1 MLYGLKIAIRYLT
14 ASKAQTALL
23 VVGVA
28 VGVFIFI
35 FMSALI
41 GGLAEFI
48 LSRTVGD
55 ISHVTIQAEDAD
67 PALLIAPELLGTGGQ
82 VLAVIERGRARTA
95 TLAEA
100 ATFIPLIEAV
110 PGVRAVS
117 PQITGAGF
125 LTRGGQVAQVS
136 VTGVEPG
143 RESAILDLR
152 GYMTEGS
159 ERLGSGLILLGRTL
173 ADDLSLRLGQTLRLQ
188 SSSGVAMVLTLSGIY
203 DTGNGRLDDS
213 SVYVSLPTARTLFA
227 LPQGVTRI
235 EIKLTD
241 LNAADATALR
251 IRGLTGMDAKS
262 WTEGAE
268 QLMEALDAQAQTGYF
283 LKTFALITIVI
294 GVASALLLSTY
305 RRRPEIG
312 IMRAMGAGR
321 GFVVFVF
328 VTQGALVG
336 LLGGLTGAALGY
348 LALLPFPSR
357 DAFRAGTLPMDI
369 TQGSYGL
376 AIALTVIGAIL
387 ASILPARAAARVDP
401 VTAIGQ

>member
-1 MLYGLKIAIRYLT
+1 MLYALKIATRYLT

-23 VVGVA
+23 VTGVA

-55 ISHVTIQAEDAD
+55 ISHITIEAETDD
-67 PALLIAPELLGTGGQ
+67 PSVLISPEGH
-82 VLAVIERGRARTA
+82 VLVVAERGRTRTA
-95 TLAEA
+95 TLSEA
-100 ATFIPLIEAV
+100 ATWLPLIEGV

-117 PQITGAGF
+117 PQISGAGF
-125 LTRGGQVAQVS
+125 VTRGAQVAQVS
-136 VTGVEPG
+136 VTGVESG
-143 RESAILDLR
+143 RESAILDLA
-152 GYMTEGS
+152 GYMVEGDV
-159 ERLGSGLILLGRTL
+159 RLGSGLIVLGRDL
-173 ADDLSLRLGQTLRLQ
+173 ADDLALSIGQTLRLE
-188 SSSGVAMVLTLSGIY
+188 SSNGVTAALTLSGIFK
-203 DTGNGRLDDS
+203 TGNGSMDS
-213 SVYVSLPTARTLFA
+213 ARAFVSLATARTLYA
-227 LPQGVTRI
+227 MPQGVTRI
-235 EIKLTD
+235 EIKLDD

-251 IRGLTGMDAKS
+251 IRALTGLDAAP
-262 WTEGAE
+262 WTDGAE
-268 QLMEALDAQAQTGYF
+268 QLMEALNAQAQTGYF

-321 GFVVFVF
+321 GFVIFVF
-328 VTQGALVG
+328 VAQGALIG
-336 LLGGLTGAALGY
+336 LMGGVTGAALGY

-357 DAFRAGTLPMDI
+357 DAFEPGTLPMDI

-376 AIALTVIGAIL
+376 AITLTVIGAIL
-387 ASILPARAAARVDP
+387 ASILPARSAARVDP

>member
-1 MLYGLKIAIRYLT
+1 MLYALKIAARYLT

-23 VVGVA
+23 VLGVA

-55 ISHVTIQAEDAD
+55 LSHVTIKAEDPD
-67 PALLIAPELLGTGGQ
+67 PAILIHPDGQ
-82 VLAVIERGRARTA
+82 VLGVIERGRARTA
-95 TLAEA
+95 SLSEA
-100 ATFIPLIEAV
+100 ATFIPLIETV
-110 PGVRAVS
+110 PGVIAVS

-125 LTRGGQVAQVS
+125 LARGAQVAQVS
-136 VTGVEPG
+136 VTGLEPG
-143 RESAILDLR
+143 RESDILDLD
-152 GYMTEGS
+152 GYLTQGS
-159 ERLGSGLILLGRTL
+159 VRLGSGLIVLGETL
-173 ADDLSLRLGQTLRLQ
+173 AEDMSLRLGQTVRLQ
-188 SSSGVAMVLTLSGIY
+188 SSTGASAVLTLSGLY
-203 DTGNGRLDDS
+203 DTGNGLIDAS
-213 SVYVSLPTARTLFA
+213 SIYVSLSTARTLFA

-235 EIKLTD
+235 EIKLRD
-241 LNAADATALR
+241 LNEADATALR
-251 IRGLTGMDAKS
+251 IAALTGLDAEP

-268 QLMEALDAQAQTGYF
+268 QLLEALDAQAQTGIF
-283 LKTFALITIVI
+283 LKSFALITIVI

-336 LLGGLTGAALGY
+336 LMGGVTGAALGY

-357 DAFRAGTLPMDI
+357 EEFEVGTLPMDI

-376 AIALTVIGAIL
+376 AITLTVIGAIL

>member
-1 MLYGLKIAIRYLT
+1 MLYALKIAARYLT
-14 ASKAQTALL
+14 ANKAQTTLL

-48 LSRTVGD
+48 MLRTVGD
-55 ISHVTIQAEDAD
+55 ISHITIEAETED
-67 PALLIAPELLGTGGQ
+67 PALLISPEGH
-82 VLAVIERGRARTA
+82 VLVVTERGRTRTA

-100 ATFIPLIEAV
+100 ATWLPLIEAV

-117 PQITGAGF
+117 PQISGAGF
-125 LTRGGQVAQVS
+125 LTRGAQVRQVS

-143 RESAILDLR
+143 RESVILDLS
-152 GYMTEGS
+152 GYIGEGS
-159 ERLGSGLILLGRTL
+159 ARLSSGLIVLGRDL
-173 ADDLSLRLGQTLRLQ
+173 ADDLALSLGQTLRVQ
-188 SSSGVAMVLTLSGIY
+188 SSNGVTSALTLSGIFE
-203 DTGNGRLDDS
+203 TGNAVMDS
-213 SVYVSLPTARTLFA
+213 ARAFVSLSTARTLFA
-227 LPQGVTRI
+227 IPQGVTRI
-235 EIKLTD
+235 EIKLND

-251 IRGLTGMDAKS
+251 IRALTGLDAVP
-262 WTEGAE
+262 WTDGAE

-312 IMRAMGAGR
+312 IMRAMGAPR
-321 GFVVFVF
+321 SFVVFVF
-328 VTQGALVG
+328 VTQGALIG
-336 LLGGLTGAALGY
+336 LMGGLMGAALGY

-357 DAFRAGTLPMDI
+357 DAFEPGMLPMDI

-376 AIALTVIGAIL
+376 AITLTVGGAIL
-387 ASILPARAAARVDP
+387 ASILPARSAARVDP

>member
-1 MLYGLKIAIRYLT
+1 MLYALKIATRYLT

-23 VVGVA
+23 VSGVA

-55 ISHVTIQAEDAD
+55 ISHVTIKAQDRD
-67 PALLIAPELLGTGGQ
+67 PEILITTDGH
-82 VLAVIERGRARTA
+82 VLAVTERGRARVA
-95 TLAEA
+95 TLAAA
-100 ATFIPLIEAV
+100 ATFVPLIETM
-110 PGVRAVS
+110 PGVSAVS
-117 PQITGAGF
+117 PQIGGAGF
-125 LTRGGQVAQVS
+125 VTRGAQVAQVS
-136 VTGVEPG
+136 VTGLEQG
-143 RESAILDLR
+143 RESAILNID
-152 GYMTEGS
+152 GYIVEGNA
-159 ERLGSGLILLGRTL
+159 RLGSGTVVLGQRL
-173 ADDLSLRLGQTLRLQ
+173 ADDLSLRLGQTVRLQ
-188 SSSGVAMVLTLSGIY
+188 TSGGVSMVLTLTGIFQ
-203 DTGNGRLDDS
+203 TGNGMIDAS
-213 SVYVSLPTARTLFA
+213 SAFVALPTARTLFA

-235 EIKLTD
+235 EIKLAD

-251 IRGLTGMDAKS
+251 IRALTGLDAVP
-262 WTEGAE
+262 WTDGAE

-283 LKTFALITIVI
+283 LKSFALITIVI

-321 GFVVFVF
+321 GFVIFVF
-328 VTQGALVG
+328 VTQGALIG
-336 LLGGLTGAALGY
+336 LMGGLTGAALGY

-357 DAFRAGTLPMDI
+357 DAFEVGTLPMDI

-376 AIALTVIGAIL
+376 AITLTVIGAIL

>member
-1 MLYGLKIAIRYLT
+1 MLYALKIAARYLT
-14 ASKAQTALL
+14 ANKAQTALL
-23 VVGVA
+23 VLGVA

-48 LSRTVGD
+48 LSRTVGN
-55 ISHVTIQAEDAD
+55 ISHVTIEAETAD
-67 PALLIAPELLGTGGQ
+67 PALLIAPQGH
-82 VLAVIERGRARTA
+82 VLVATEQARARTA

-100 ATFIPLIEAV
+100 FTWLPLIE
-110 PGVRAVS
+110 GVAGVKAVS

-125 LTRGGQVAQVS
+125 LTRGAQVSQVS
-136 VTGVEPG
+136 VTGIEPG
-143 RESAILDLR
+143 RESAILDLA
-152 GYMTEGS
+152 GYIVEGKAL
-159 ERLGSGLILLGRTL
+159 LGSGMIVLGRDL
-173 ADDLSLRLGQTLRLQ
+173 ADDLALSLGQTLRLQ
-188 SSSGVAMVLTLSGIY
+188 SANGVSTVLTLSGIY
-203 DTGNGRLDDS
+203 QTGGGLMDRARA
-213 SVYVSLPTARTLFA
+213 YVSLSTARTLFA
-227 LPQGVTRI
+227 MPQGVTRI
-235 EIKLTD
+235 EIKLYD

-251 IRGLTGMDAKS
+251 IRALTGLDAVP
-262 WTEGAE
+262 WTDGAG

-328 VTQGALVG
+328 VTQGMLVG
-336 LLGGLTGAALGY
+336 LMGGVMGAGLGY

-357 DAFRAGTLPMDI
+357 DNFQVGTLPMDI

-376 AIALTVIGAIL
+376 AITLTVIGAIL
-387 ASILPARAAARVDP
+387 ASILPARAAARIDP

>member
-1 MLYGLKIAIRYLT
+1 MLYALKIATRYLT

-23 VVGVA
+23 VSGVA

-55 ISHVTIQAEDAD
+55 ISHVTIKAEDQD
-67 PALLIAPELLGTGGQ
+67 PAILITPEGHL
-82 VLAVIERGRARTA
+82 LAVTERGRSRTA

-100 ATFIPLIEAV
+100 ATFVPLIETV
-110 PGVRAVS
+110 QGVTAVS
-117 PQITGAGF
+117 PQISGAGF
-125 LTRGGQVAQVS
+125 VSRGTQVAQVS
-136 VTGVEPG
+136 VTGLELG
-143 RESAILDLR
+143 RESAILDLN
-152 GYMTEGS
+152 GYIVDGS
-159 ERLGSGLILLGRTL
+159 ARLGSGLIILGQRL
-173 ADDLSLRLGQTLRLQ
+173 ADELSLRVGQTLRLQ
-188 SSSGVAMVLTLSGIY
+188 SSGGVSLVLTLGGIFN
-203 DTGNGRLDDS
+203 TGNGMIDGS
-213 SVYVSLPTARTLFA
+213 TAFVALPAARTLFA

-235 EIKLTD
+235 EIKLAD
-241 LNAADATALR
+241 LNDADATALR
-251 IRGLTGMDAKS
+251 IRALTGLDAVP
-262 WTEGAE
+262 WTDGAE

-283 LKTFALITIVI
+283 LKSFALITIVI
-294 GVASALLLSTY
+294 GVASTLLLSTY

-321 GFVVFVF
+321 GFVIFVF
-328 VTQGALVG
+328 VTQGALIG
-336 LLGGLTGAALGY
+336 LMGGLTGAALGY

-357 DAFRAGTLPMDI
+357 DAFEVGTLPMDI

-376 AIALTVIGAIL
+376 AITLTVIGAIL

>member
-1 MLYGLKIAIRYLT
+1 MLYALKIAARYLT
-14 ASKAQTALL
+14 ANKAQTALL
-23 VVGVA
+23 VLGVA

-55 ISHVTIQAEDAD
+55 ISHVTIEAEKAD
-67 PALLIAPELLGTGGQ
+67 PALLIAPQGH
-82 VLAVIERGRARTA
+82 VLVATEQARARTA

-100 ATFIPLIEAV
+100 FTWLPLIE
-110 PGVRAVS
+110 GVAGVKAVS

-125 LTRGGQVAQVS
+125 LTRGAQVSQVS
-136 VTGVEPG
+136 VTGIEPG
-143 RESAILDLR
+143 RESAILDLA
-152 GYMTEGS
+152 GYIVEGKA
-159 ERLGSGLILLGRTL
+159 LLGLGMIVLGRDL
-173 ADDLSLRLGQTLRLQ
+173 ADDLALSLGQTLGLQ
-188 SSSGVAMVLTLSGIY
+188 SANGVSTVLTLSGIY
-203 DTGNGRLDDS
+203 QTGGGLMDRARA
-213 SVYVSLPTARTLFA
+213 YVSLSTARTLFA
-227 LPQGVTRI
+227 MPQGVTRI
-235 EIKLTD
+235 EIKLYD

-251 IRGLTGMDAKS
+251 IRALTGLDAVP
-262 WTEGAE
+262 WTDGAA

-328 VTQGALVG
+328 VTQGTLVW
-336 LLGGLTGAALGY
+336 LMGGVMGAGLGY
-348 LALLPFPSR
+348 LALLPFPPR
-357 DAFRAGTLPMDI
+357 DNFQVGTLPMDI

-376 AIALTVIGAIL
+376 AITLTVIGAIL
-387 ASILPARAAARVDP
+387 ASILPARRIIKP
-401 VTAIGQ
+401 TR

>member
-1 MLYGLKIAIRYLT
+1 MLYALKIAARYLT

-23 VVGVA
+23 VLGVA

-55 ISHVTIQAEDAD
+55 LSHVTIKAEDPD
-67 PALLIAPELLGTGGQ
+67 PAILIHPDGQ

-95 TLAEA
+95 SLSEA
-100 ATFIPLIEAV
+100 ATFIPLIETV
-110 PGVRAVS
+110 PGVIAVS

-125 LTRGGQVAQVS
+125 LARGAQVAQVS
-136 VTGVEPG
+136 VTGLEPG
-143 RESAILDLR
+143 RESDILDLD
-152 GYMTEGS
+152 GYMTQGS
-159 ERLGSGLILLGRTL
+159 VRLGSGLIVLGETL
-173 ADDLSLRLGQTLRLQ
+173 AEDMSLRLGQTVRLQ
-188 SSSGVAMVLTLSGIY
+188 SSTGASAVLTLSGLY
-203 DTGNGRLDDS
+203 DTGNGLIDAS
-213 SVYVSLPTARTLFA
+213 SIYVSLSTARTLFA

-235 EIKLTD
+235 EIKLRD
-241 LNAADATALR
+241 LNEADATALR
-251 IRGLTGMDAKS
+251 IAALTGLDAEP

-268 QLMEALDAQAQTGYF
+268 QLLEALDAQAQTGIF
-283 LKTFALITIVI
+283 LKSFALITIVI

-336 LLGGLTGAALGY
+336 LMGGVTGAALGY

-357 DAFRAGTLPMDI
+357 EEFEVGTLPMDI

-376 AIALTVIGAIL
+376 AITLTVIGAIL

>member
-1 MLYGLKIAIRYLT
+1 MLYALKIAIRYLT
-14 ASKAQTALL
+14 ANKAQTALL
-23 VVGVA
+23 VTGVA

-55 ISHVTIQAEDAD
+55 ISHITIEADTAD
-67 PALLIAPELLGTGGQ
+67 PALLIAPEGQ
-82 VLAVIERGRARTA
+82 ILVVTEKGRTRTA

-100 ATFIPLIEAV
+100 ATWLPLIETV

-125 LTRGGQVAQVS
+125 LTRGAQVAQVS

-143 RESAILDLR
+143 RESAILDLD
-152 GYMTEGS
+152 GYMVEG
-159 ERLGSGLILLGRTL
+159 EVRIGSGLIVVGRDL
-173 ADDLSLRLGQTLRLQ
+173 ADDLALSIGQTLRLQ
-188 SSSGVAMVLTLSGIY
+188 SSNGVTAALTLSGIFK
-203 DTGNGRLDDS
+203 TGNGGIDNARAF
-213 SVYVSLPTARTLFA
+213 VSLSTARTLFSM
-227 LPQGVTRI
+227 PQGVTRI
-235 EIKLTD
+235 EIKLDD

-251 IRGLTGMDAKS
+251 IRALTGLDAVP
-262 WTEGAE
+262 WTDGAA
-268 QLMEALDAQAQTGYF
+268 QLMEALNAQAQTGYF
-283 LKTFALITIVI
+283 LKSFALITIVI

-328 VTQGALVG
+328 VTQGALIG
-336 LLGGLTGAALGY
+336 LMGGVMGAGLGY
-348 LALLPFPSR
+348 LALLPFPPR
-357 DAFRAGTLPMDI
+357 EAFRPGTLPLDI
-369 TQGSYGL
+369 TQGSYGV
-376 AIALTVIGAIL
+376 AIALTVLGAIL
-387 ASILPARAAARVDP
+387 ASILPARSAARVDP

>member
-1 MLYGLKIAIRYLT
+1 MLYGLKIALRYLT

-23 VVGVA
+23 VLGVA

-41 GGLAEFI
+41 GGLADFI

-55 ISHVTIQAEDAD
+55 ISHVTIKAEDAD
-67 PALLIAPELLGTGGQ
+67 PPILILPEGH
-82 VLAVIERGRARTA
+82 VLAVTERGRARTA
-95 TLAEA
+95 TLTDA
-100 ATFIPLIEAV
+100 ATWIPLIETV
-110 PGVRAVS
+110 PGVIAVS
-117 PQITGAGF
+117 PQITGSGF
-125 LTRGGQVAQVS
+125 LTRGAQVAQVG

-143 RESAILDLR
+143 RESAILNLD
-152 GYMTEGS
+152 GYMVEGTA
-159 ERLGSGLILLGRTL
+159 RLGTGLIVLGQTL

-188 SSSGVAMVLTLSGIY
+188 SATGVSAVLTLSGIY
-203 DTGNGRLDDS
+203 KTGNGMMDRS
-213 SVYVSLPTARTLFA
+213 SIFVSLPTARTLFA

-235 EIKLTD
+235 EIKLAD
-241 LNAADATALR
+241 LNAADAIALR
-251 IRGLTGMDAKS
+251 IRALTGLDAVP
-262 WTEGAE
+262 WTDGAE
-268 QLMEALDAQAQTGYF
+268 QLMEALNAQAQTGYF
-283 LKTFALITIVI
+283 LKSFALITIVI

-328 VTQGALVG
+328 VTQGALIG
-336 LLGGLTGAALGY
+336 LLGGLSGAALGY
-348 LALLPFPSR
+348 LALLPFPTR
-357 DAFRAGTLPMDI
+357 DAFRPGTLPMDI

-376 AIALTVIGAIL
+376 AITLTVLGAIL